1 MTNSSYDKNS
11 VESIYHHSL
20 NLYTKSLSEV
30 VNLPEGVL
38 NPNNRGDLGIL
49 IEKYFFKHVPT
60 DSKEPDFNE
69 VGLELKTTGVEEYKK
84 VQKSGVQVKAKER
97 LVLTNINYRTIGSE
111 TWETSKFL
119 HKCNL
124 MLVIF
129 YKYDKQVASASQ
141 CFTEKPLLLLMEDKR
156 IGLGEKE
163 SAFIRENAYRIS
175 DNDLA
180 VIRKD
185 WEFIQRK
192 IIDNKAHELSEGDT
206 YYLGACRKGSGGD
219 DEPLRKQSGDGELAK
234 SRAFAFKQGFM
245 TKVLQGR
252 NRGEVS
258 LGIGEKL
265 SFEDLLASKFQP
277 YIGMTEDDISKELN
291 YFTNS
296 KSRRWL
302 LAKRMLAK
310 GGQRIEE
317 FEKAGVLLKTVT
329 LSKSSKSREDMSFPA
344 FQMNELLS
352 QSWESSDF
360 ASQIENRFLFVVYK
374 EDNHEKIRL
383 EKVMYWTMPLKDRL
397 EARRVWEDT
406 QIRLKKDTNDLP
418 RRSESY
424 VSHVRPHAQNKFDVD
439 VSPQGEMLTKRCFWL
454 NASYIAEIVSKN

>member
-1 MTNSSYDKNS
+1 MTNSSYDKKS
-11 VESIYHHSL
+11 VQSIYYFSL
-20 NLYTKSLSEV
+20 NLYTKSLQEV
-30 VNLPEGVL
+30 VELPKGVL
-38 NPNNRGDLGIL
+38 NPKNRGDLGL
-49 IEKYFFKHVPT
+49 LVEKYFFQHVPT
-60 DSKEPDFNE
+60 DNKEPDFNE

-129 YKYDKQVASASQ
+129 YKYNKQVASAGQ
-141 CFTEKPLLLLMEDKR
+141 YFTEKPLLLLMEDKY
-156 IGLGEKE
+156 IKVEEKDL
-163 SAFIRENAYRIS
+163 AFIRENAYRIS

-180 VIRKD
+180 VIKSD
-185 WEFIQRK
+185 WELIRQK

-219 DEPLRKQSGDGELAK
+219 EEPLRKQSGDGEPAK

-252 NRGEVS
+252 TRNEVS

-265 SFEDLLASKFQP
+265 SFEDLLTSKFEP

-291 YFTNS
+291 YFTSS

-302 LAKRMLAK
+302 LAKRMLSK

-329 LSKSSKSREDMSFPA
+329 LSKSGKSKEDMSFPA
-344 FQMNELLS
+344 FQMNDLLI
-352 QSWESSDF
+352 QSWENSDF
-360 ASQIENRFLFVVYK
+360 ASQIESRFLFVVYK
-374 EDNHEKIRL
+374 EDNCGKIRF
-383 EKVMYWTMPLKDRL
+383 EKVMYWNMPLDDRN
-397 EARRVWEDT
+397 EAKRVWEST
-406 QIRLKKDTNDLP
+406 QIRLKKDANDLP
-418 RRSESY
+418 RRTESF
-424 VSHVRPHAQNKFDVD
+424 VAHVRPHAQNKLDVD
-439 VSPQGEMLTKRCFWL
+439 ISPQGETLVKRCFWL
-454 NASYIAEIVSKN
+454 NASYISKVVS

>member
-1 MTNSSYDKNS
+1 MTNSSYDKTS
-11 VESIYHHSL
+11 VQSIYYYSL
-20 NLYTKSLSEV
+20 NLYTKSLQEV
-30 VNLPEGVL
+30 VELPEGVL
-38 NPNNRGDLGIL
+38 NPKNRGDLGIL

-60 DSKEPDFNE
+60 DNKEPDFNE

-141 CFTEKPLLLLMEDKR
+141 YFTEKPLLLLMEDKY
-156 IGLGEKE
+156 IKLQEKDL
-163 SAFIRENAYRIS
+163 AFIQDNAYRIS

-180 VIRKD
+180 VIKKD
-185 WEFIQRK
+185 WELIRQK

-219 DEPLRKQSGDGELAK
+219 DEPLRKQSGDGEPAK

-252 NRGEVS
+252 TRNEVS
-258 LGIGEKL
+258 LGIGENL
-265 SFEDLLASKFQP
+265 SFEDLLTSKFQP

-291 YFTNS
+291 YFTSS

-302 LAKRMLAK
+302 LAKRMLSK
-310 GGQRIEE
+310 DGHHIEE

-329 LSKSSKSREDMSFPA
+329 LSKSGKSREDMSFPA
-344 FQMNELLS
+344 FQMKDLLS
-352 QSWESSDF
+352 QSWENSDF
-360 ASQIENRFLFVVYK
+360 ASQIESRFLFVVFK
-374 EDNHEKIRL
+374 EDKHGKIRF
-383 EKVMYWTMPLKDRL
+383 EKVMYWNMPLDDRN

-406 QIRLKKDTNDLP
+406 QIRLKKNANDLP
-418 RRSESY
+418 RRTESY
-424 VSHVRPHAQNKFDVD
+424 VSHVRPHAKNKSDVD
-439 VSPQGEMLTKRCFWL
+439 VSPQGETLIKRCFWL
-454 NASYIAEIVSKN
+454 NASYISKVVS